1 MGITTDE
8 KLKNPTAGSDEDGVK
23 TVAGTPVSDL
33 LEEKNFKSGKAVKK
47 DVVKKDPQEDAREQ
61 PFDPR
66 SSMDNS
72 NRRVLSREVYYKG
85 QTIIEQGSEG
95 FRAYF
100 IERGKVEILIKDGG
114 HQLKVAEMG
123 AGDLFGEM
131 ALITNEPRSATVRA
145 VEDSVLTVISKD
157 EIESKIGSIKDK
169 AIRALIN
176 VLAGRLRNST
186 LGQLTQYKSLA
197 EFQDRV
203 TGIVDSVEEGIDAS
217 QRDAFSADVTP
228 LLTDLQKI
236 LDKYRG

>member
-1 MGITTDE
+1 M
-8 KLKNPTAGSDEDGVK
+8 
-23 TVAGTPVSDL
+23 
-33 LEEKNFKSGKAVKK
+33 
-47 DVVKKDPQEDAREQ
+47 
-61 PFDPR
+61 
-66 SSMDNS
+66 
-72 NRRVLSREVYYKG
+72 
-85 QTIIEQGSEG
+85 
-95 FRAYF
+95 
-100 IERGKVEILIKDGG
+100 
-114 HQLKVAEMG
+114 KVAEMG

-145 VEDSVLTVISKD
+145 VEDTVLTVISKD

-228 LLTDLQKI
+228 LLADLQKI